1 MIDFLINEPT
11 QPKGVN
17 LILAHGAG
25 ALMDSAFMNTIAE
38 SVAADGIRVW
48 RFEFP
53 YMSERRSTGKKR
65 PPNTQKVLLESWR
78 EAIRQVGDRLL
89 QMGAADEPIVI
100 GGKSMGGRM
109 ASLLADEVKPSGLI
123 CLGYPFHALGKPEK
137 PRTEHLAEI
146 ATPTLILQG
155 VRDPMGNQER
165 VSEYSL
171 SEMIE
176 LFWLQDGDHD
186 LKPRVK
192 SGVTHQDNMALA
204 SQRMVAFI
212 KGLS

>member
-109 ASLLADEVKPSGLI
+109 ASLLADELKPSGLI

>member
-25 ALMDSAFMNTIAE
+25 ASMDSAFMNTIAE

>member
-1 MIDFLINEPT
+1 M
-11 QPKGVN
+11 
-17 LILAHGAG
+17 AHGAG
-25 ALMDSAFMNTIAE
+25 ASMDSAFMNTIAE